1 MNEKTTIRFVLT
13 GVKYSQSDLGKHYKT
28 FCGLYTYRIVLSG
41 GTGTGRKRSR
51 SAYSSKWNDSLTAW
65 FFKRKWL
72 WQPLICARV
81 RARIYYIVSL
91 FSSLSP
97 FCWRSKKIC
106 SSTCLSISVLR
117 KSFHLPCKKSP
128 YIFGLYVI
136 KSYFCTRFRER
147 EQRCFDILTGTA

>member
-28 FCGLYTYRIVLSG
+28 FCGLYG
-41 GTGTGRKRSR
+41 AGTGRKRSQ
-51 SAYSSKWNDSLTAW
+51 SAYSSKRNDSLTEW

-72 WQPLICARV
+72 WQPLIYARV

-97 FCWRSKKIC
+97 FRWRSKKIC

-117 KSFHLPCKKSP
+117 KSFHIPCKKSSD
-128 YIFGLYVI
+128 IFGVYVI